1 MNKAIKYNKF
11 FDRFV
16 YLFLLFS
23 PVLDA
28 LTSIFVRN
36 INISFSIG
44 TIVRGIFLLF
54 VLIWL
59 RYNEKNKKILI
70 FFLLYVLLAL
80 MYYFGEKNNNI
91 LLEITNIFQI
101 FYLPIMLLFFS
112 KYNNEKIN
120 DKLIVKIYLFYLN
133 LILIPYLFNI
143 GYSLTESYSNKV
155 GYFGFFI
162 GGNELSAILV
172 GLAPIVLTY
181 VSKSKSYILK
191 IVTYIE
197 LFLVMIL
204 IGTKTLFV
212 GIIIV
217 LLYLLYKKIRYSYVV
232 MNEKKSKLPLIIGII
247 IVAVTIVIFPK
258 LPMVKNIK
266 TTLEYYKVK
275 KVSDIVK
282 VENIDNI
289 IFSKRLSN
297 LNNVNK
303 KFIHGEAKNFIYGIG
318 LSEIKEINVIE
329 IDIFD
334 IFYSVGIFGT
344 FIYILLILFTAKFN
358 ELRNEKALA
367 STLFILMSLFTGHVL
382 IKPMV
387 SIYIA
392 LLYILSRN
400 EVVME
405 KKKILL
411 VSNMYPSDKYKHY
424 GTFVKNTEE
433 ILKDNGF
440 EVDRVVITK
449 HLDKITKLFSYI
461 DLYIGTILKTVF
473 NNYDYIYVHFVSHSS
488 LGAVISKKL
497 CKDTK
502 LVLNAHGNDVLAD
515 MDFEMKNEERSKKYI
530 KHADA
535 VIVPSKYFK
544 DVIVSKY
551 DYDKD
556 KIYVYPSGGVNT
568 SRFVN
573 IDQKEAK
580 KAVNLSDKY
589 SYVGYVSRIEKN
601 KGYDV
606 FLKAIKE
613 LIDQDKIKNLKF
625 LVVGGGL
632 EEDKF
637 NELVKKLKLKDY
649 LEIRNMVSQE
659 ELINIYN
666 SLDIFVFPTYRKS
679 ESLGLVGLEAMS
691 CETLVIASKNYGP
704 TDYVVDNKNGK
715 FFKPEDAKDLAN
727 KILEMK
733 KMNNEEVKKMKK
745 KARETAIK
753 YDSNNTKELLLKVF
767 K

>member
-1 MNKAIKYNKF
+1 MNKAIKYNNF

-44 TIVRGIFLLF
+44 TIVRGIFLLL
-54 VLIWL
+54 VLIWI
-59 RYNEKNKKILI
+59 RYNEKNKKLLI
-70 FFLLYVLLAL
+70 FFLLYIILAL
-80 MYYFGEKNNNI
+80 MYYFGEKNNDI
-91 LLEITNIFQI
+91 FLEITNIFQI

-143 GYSLTESYSNKV
+143 GYSLTESYSNKI

-217 LLYLLYKKIRYSYVV
+217 LLYLLYKKLRYSYVV
-232 MNEKKSKLPLIIGII
+232 VNEKKSKLPLIIGII
-247 IVAVTIVIFPK
+247 VVAVTIVIFPK

-266 TTLEYYKVK
+266 TTLNYYKIK

-297 LNNVNK
+297 LKNVNK
-303 KFIHGEAKNFIYGIG
+303 KYIHGEAKNFIYGIG

-334 IFYSVGIFGT
+334 IFYSIGIFGT
-344 FIYILLILFTAKFN
+344 FIYILLILFTSNFN
-358 ELRNEKALA
+358 ELRNEKSFA
-367 STLFILMSLFTGHVL
+367 SLLFILMSLFTGHVL

-433 ILKDNGF
+433 LLKDNGF
-440 EVDRVVITK
+440 DVDRVVITK
-449 HLDKITKLFSYI
+449 HLDRITKLFSYF
-461 DLYIGTILKTVF
+461 DLYIGTILKSIF
-473 NNYDYIYVHFVSHSS
+473 NNYDYIYVHFISHSS
-488 LGAVISKKL
+488 LGAVISKKM

-502 LVLNAHGNDVLAD
+502 LILNAHGNDVLAD
-515 MDFEMKNEERSKKYI
+515 MDFEKKNEERSKKYI

-535 VIVPSKYFK
+535 VVVPSKYFK

-551 DYDKD
+551 NYDEEKV
-556 KIYVYPSGGVNT
+556 YVYPSGGVNT
-568 SRFVN
+568 TRFIN

-589 SYVGYVSRIEKN
+589 SYIGYVSRIEKN
-601 KGYDV
+601 KGYDI

-613 LIDQDKIKNLKF
+613 LVDQDKVKNLKF
-625 LVVGGGL
+625 LIVGGGL

-715 FFKPEDAKDLAN
+715 FFKPKDEKDLAA
-727 KILEMK
+727 KILEME
-733 KMNNEEVKKMKK
+733 KMNKEEVKKMKK

>member
-247 IVAVTIVIFPK
+247 VVAVTIVIFPK

-515 MDFEMKNEERSKKYI
+515 MDFEMKNEERSRKYI

-573 IDQKEAK
+573 IDQKDAK
-580 KAVNLSDKY
+580 KAANLSDKY
-589 SYVGYVSRIEKN
+589 SYIGYVSRIEKN

-613 LIDQDKIKNLKF
+613 LVDQDKIKNLKF

-704 TDYVVDNKNGK
+704 TDYVIDNKNGK

>member
-133 LILIPYLFNI
+133 LILIPYLFNM

-247 IVAVTIVIFPK
+247 VVAVTIVIFPK

-573 IDQKEAK
+573 IDQKDAK

-589 SYVGYVSRIEKN
+589 SYIGYVSRIEKN

-613 LIDQDKIKNLKF
+613 LVDQDKIKNLKF

-715 FFKPEDAKDLAN
+715 FFKPQDYKDLAA

>member
-133 LILIPYLFNI
+133 LILIPYLFNM

-162 GGNELSAILV
+162 GGNELSGILV

-217 LLYLLYKKIRYSYVV
+217 LLYLLYKKLRYSYVV

-247 IVAVTIVIFPK
+247 VVAVTIVIFPK

-266 TTLEYYKVK
+266 TTLEYYKIK

-344 FIYILLILFTAKFN
+344 LIYILLILFTAKFN

-433 ILKDNGF
+433 LLKDNGF
-440 EVDRVVITK
+440 DVDRVVITK

-573 IDQKEAK
+573 IDQKDAK

-589 SYVGYVSRIEKN
+589 SYIGYVSRIEKN

-613 LIDQDKIKNLKF
+613 LVDQDKIKNLKF
-625 LVVGGGL
+625 LVVGGGQ

>member
-133 LILIPYLFNI
+133 LILIPYLFNM

-247 IVAVTIVIFPK
+247 VVAVTIVIFPK

-691 CETLVIASKNYGP
+691 CETLVIASNNYGP

>member
-101 FYLPIMLLFFS
+101 FYLPIIMLFFCN
-112 KYNNEKIN
+112 YENEKIN

-133 LILIPYLFNI
+133 LILIPYLFNM

-217 LLYLLYKKIRYSYVV
+217 LLYLLYKKLRYSYVV

-247 IVAVTIVIFPK
+247 VVAVTIVIFPK

-411 VSNMYPSDKYKHY
+411 VSNMYPSEKYKHY

-433 ILKDNGF
+433 LLKDNGF

-461 DLYIGTILKTVF
+461 DLYIGTILKSIF
-473 NNYDYIYVHFVSHSS
+473 NNYDYIYVHFISHSS

-502 LVLNAHGNDVLAD
+502 LILNAHGNDVLAD

-530 KHADA
+530 KYADA

-573 IDQKEAK
+573 IDQKDAK

-589 SYVGYVSRIEKN
+589 SYIGYVSRIEKN

-613 LIDQDKIKNLKF
+613 LVDQDKIKNLKF

-715 FFKPEDAKDLAN
+715 FFKPQDYKDLAA
-727 KILEMK
+727 KILEME

>member
-133 LILIPYLFNI
+133 LILIPYLFNM

-217 LLYLLYKKIRYSYVV
+217 LLYLLYKKLRYSYVV

-247 IVAVTIVIFPK
+247 VVAVTIVIFPK

-411 VSNMYPSDKYKHY
+411 VSNMYPSEKYKHY

-433 ILKDNGF
+433 LLKDNGF

-461 DLYIGTILKTVF
+461 DLYIGTILKSIF
-473 NNYDYIYVHFVSHSS
+473 NNYDYIYVHFISHSS

-502 LVLNAHGNDVLAD
+502 LILNAHGNDVLAD
-515 MDFEMKNEERSKKYI
+515 MDFEMKNEERSRKYI

-573 IDQKEAK
+573 IDQKDAK

-589 SYVGYVSRIEKN
+589 SYIGYVSRIEKN

-613 LIDQDKIKNLKF
+613 LVDQDKIKNLKF

-715 FFKPEDAKDLAN
+715 FFKPQDYKDLAA
-727 KILEMK
+727 KILEME
-733 KMNNEEVKKMKK
+733 KMNKEEVKKMKK

>member
-1 MNKAIKYNKF
+1 MNKTIKYNKF

-44 TIVRGIFLLF
+44 TIVRGIFLLL
-54 VLIWL
+54 VLVWI
-59 RYNEKNKKILI
+59 RYNVKNKKILI
-70 FFLLYVLLAL
+70 IFLLYVLLAL

-133 LILIPYLFNI
+133 LILIPYLFNV

-155 GYFGFFI
+155 GYFGLFI
-162 GGNELSAILV
+162 GGNELSGILV

-197 LFLVMIL
+197 LFLAMIL

-232 MNEKKSKLPLIIGII
+232 MNEKKSKLPVIIGIVVVVI
-247 IVAVTIVIFPK
+247 TVVIFPK

-266 TTLEYYKVK
+266 TTLDYYKIK

-282 VENIDNI
+282 IENVDNI
-289 IFSKRLSN
+289 LFSKRLSN

-303 KFIHGEAKNFIYGIG
+303 KFIRGETKNFIYGIG

-334 IFYSVGIFGT
+334 IFYSIGIFGT
-344 FIYILLILFTAKFN
+344 FIYILLILFTTKFN
-358 ELRNEKALA
+358 ELRSEKTLA
-367 STLFILMSLFTGHVL
+367 SILFILMSLFTGHVL

-411 VSNMYPSDKYKHY
+411 VSNMYPSEKYKHY

-433 ILKDNGF
+433 LLKDNGF
-440 EVDRVVITK
+440 DVDRVVITK

-461 DLYIGTILKTVF
+461 DLYLGTIFKTVF

-515 MDFEMKNEERSKKYI
+515 MDFEKKNEERSKKYI

-535 VIVPSKYFK
+535 VVVPSKYFK
-544 DVIVSKY
+544 DVISSKY
-551 DYDKD
+551 NYDKD

-568 SRFVN
+568 SKFIN
-573 IDQKEAK
+573 IDKKEAK
-580 KAVNLSDKY
+580 KAVNLSEKY
-589 SYVGYVSRIEKN
+589 SYIGYVSRIEKN

-613 LIDQDKIKNLKF
+613 LVDQDEIKNLKF

-666 SLDIFVFPTYRKS
+666 SLDIFVFPTYRQS

-691 CETLVIASKNYGP
+691 CETLVVASKNYGP
-704 TDYVVDNKNGK
+704 TDYVVDNKNGR
-715 FFKPEDAKDLAN
+715 FFKPEDSKDLAT
-727 KILEMK
+727 KILEIK

-753 YDSNNTKELLLKVF
+753 YDSNNTKELLLRVF

>member
-133 LILIPYLFNI
+133 LILIPYLFNM

-247 IVAVTIVIFPK
+247 VVAVTIVIFPK

-433 ILKDNGF
+433 LLKDNGF
-440 EVDRVVITK
+440 DVDRVVITK

-515 MDFEMKNEERSKKYI
+515 MDFEMKNEERSRKYI

-573 IDQKEAK
+573 IDQKDAK

-589 SYVGYVSRIEKN
+589 SYIGYVSRIEKN

-613 LIDQDKIKNLKF
+613 LVDQDKIKNLKF
-625 LVVGGGL
+625 LVVGGGQ

>member
-1 MNKAIKYNKF
+1 MNKTIKYNNF

-36 INISFSIG
+36 INTSFSIG
-44 TIVRGIFLLF
+44 TIVRGIFLLL
-54 VLIWL
+54 VLVWI

-70 FFLLYVLLAL
+70 FFLLYVALAL

-91 LLEITNIFQI
+91 FIEITNIFQI
-101 FYLPIMLLFFS
+101 FYLPIMLLFFA

-120 DKLIVKIYLFYLN
+120 DKLMVKIYLFYLN
-133 LILIPYLFNI
+133 LILIPYLFNL

-162 GGNELSAILV
+162 GGNELSGILV
-172 GLAPIVLTY
+172 GLSPIVLTY

-197 LFLVMIL
+197 LFLAMIL

-247 IVAVTIVIFPK
+247 VIGITVVIFPR
-258 LPMVKNIK
+258 LPMIKNMK
-266 TTLEYYKVK
+266 TTLSYYKVN
-275 KVSDIVK
+275 KVSDIFK
-282 VENIDNI
+282 VENVDNI
-289 IFSKRLSN
+289 LFSKRLSN
-297 LNNVNK
+297 LSNVNK
-303 KFIHGEAKNFIYGIG
+303 VFIHGEAKNFIYGIG

-329 IDIFD
+329 IDLFD
-334 IFYSVGIFGT
+334 IFYSIGIFGT
-344 FIYILLILFTAKFN
+344 FIYFLLILFTTKFN
-358 ELRNEKALA
+358 SLRGDKAFA
-367 STLFILMSLFTGHVL
+367 CTLFILMSIFTGHIL

-400 EVVME
+400 EVTME

-433 ILKDNGF
+433 LLKTNGF
-440 EVDRVVITK
+440 DVDRVVMTK
-449 HLDKITKLFSYI
+449 HPDKITKLFSYMS
-461 DLYIGTILKTVF
+461 LYIRTVWKTIF
-473 NNYDYIYVHFVSHSS
+473 NNYDYIYVHFISHSS

-497 CKDTK
+497 CKNVK
-502 LVLNAHGNDVLAD
+502 LILNAHGNDVLAD
-515 MDFEMKNEERSKKYI
+515 MDFEKKNEERSKKYI
-530 KHADA
+530 KNADA
-535 VIVPSKYFK
+535 VIVPSKYYK

-551 DYDKD
+551 NFDKD
-556 KIYVYPSGGVNT
+556 KVYVYPSGGVDT
-568 SRFVN
+568 SKFIN
-573 IDQKEAK
+573 IDMKDAK
-580 KAVNLSDKY
+580 KAVSLSDKY
-589 SYVGYVSRIEKN
+589 SYIGYVSRIEKN

-613 LIDQDKIKNLKF
+613 LVDQDKVKNLKF

-637 NELVKKLKLKDY
+637 NELVKKLKLKNY

-666 SLDIFVFPTYRKS
+666 SLDIFVFPTYRQS

-691 CETLVIASKNYGP
+691 CETLVIASNNYGP

-715 FFKPEDAKDLAN
+715 FFKPQDPKDLAS
-727 KILEMK
+727 KILEMQ
-733 KMNNEEVKKMKK
+733 KMNKEETSKMKK

-753 YDSNNTKELLLKVF
+753 YDSNNTKDLLLKVF